1 MSSTISGQDL
11 PPSLGDPVRC
21 LTIWRLNSSI
31 VVASAAVIFYD
42 WFLTSSDEA
51 AFLWRRRRSL
61 FARILFVLAR
71 YPAILSSIM
80 DLLPATNRLND
91 VATVLRCIAVISSEV
106 IFATRSWV
114 IWEKSRRIFAFLFL
128 QFILGVVIAAK
139 VPSEITAV
147 GLAPSVIQNTSDLQ
161 HCQLLINAV
170 TPLWIIP
177 YIAIIFDQAVMCS
190 LTLYK
195 VLQYHRRVPKQSRSR
210 LLHVIWTDGVMYF
223 IFMLFLGTLNTLL
236 VLGITN
242 LPLRGGISQLQTVF
256 HSVLSTRIA
265 LHTASVLKQDIVDER
280 STLVHY
286 RASRRVEQR
295 TELADAA
302 DVTSEEIV
310 ILEDKA
316 DVEAQNN

>member
-1 MSSTISGQDL
+1 MSEDL
-11 PPSLGDPVRC
+11 ASQLA
-21 LTIWRLNSSI
+21 
-31 VVASAAVIFYD
+31 ASAAVIFYD

-71 YPAILSSIM
+71 YPAILCSIM

-91 VATVLRCIAVISSEV
+91 VATILRCTAVISSEV
-106 IFATRSWV
+106 IFATRTWV

-223 IFMLFLGTLNTLL
+223 IFMLCEDFLPTFLAWSLNRLRVVLGTLNTLL
-236 VLGITN
+236 VLGITD

-280 STLVHY
+280 STSVHY

-295 TELADAA
+295 VELADAA

-310 ILEDKA
+310 IPEGKA
-316 DVEAQNN
+316 DVEAQNH